1 MSAVSEADVKEN
13 GVEATIENVGAVIH
27 SKIKLAPGAL
37 TLLIGDNGVGKTTVQ
52 RAITGSIAHSGKG
65 LTPRDGV
72 DAGNVEIGSVKC
84 RIGKRLSYKGD
95 PAETFVLIEG
105 GEDLQELIDPGIERA
120 SSADEARIKA
130 LIRMSGATI
139 PKESFVSI
147 VGDPD
152 WKAFTQAID
161 VSKDNPVDVVAK
173 LIRWLQSKARAAET
187 ESQQATGAIAQIGE
201 IPPEPEP
208 IDASTLSTRHSEL
221 IVSIATAKE
230 RIRAARESRESL
242 EKLSEV
248 AGDPEHIQSQ
258 VESLSVAVDSVKD
271 QIRVCTETAQS
282 SIKSL
287 RAELQVEIERLNAVY
302 QQQIVDVKVNLANQ
316 LEELNAS
323 KTKSETLLGEA
334 TAKKKSLEE
343 FRATRDR
350 LMKESDTT
358 WTAEAVEGL
367 QSEADEIQRK
377 IQQAAVDKTAAATRR
392 TKIDALSHQQQ
403 KKAEAEKAA
412 KRYRDACDAAPR
424 ILADSVKHIP
434 GWSITNQSGD
444 MRLMCEHKRGVICF
458 DQLSPGEAMKR
469 AIDVRCRTYDA
480 ANKIPLI
487 SIPAELLA
495 SMSARARQDM
505 LQHIAEHGISAIS
518 SRCSEEGEPL
528 ELHYELLQATSP
540 GSSEVAH
547 QQ

>member
-65 LTPRDGV
+65 LMPRDGV

-139 PKESFVSI
+139 PTEAFVSV

-152 WKAFTQAID
+152 WKTFTQAID

-173 LIRWLQSKARAAET
+173 LIRWLQSKARSAET
-187 ESQQATGAIAQIGE
+187 ESQQATGAIAQIGD

-208 IDASTLSTRHSEL
+208 IDAATLSTRHSEL

-248 AGDPEHIQSQ
+248 AGDPEQIQSQ

-287 RAELQVEIERLNAVY
+287 RAELQLEIERLNAAY
-302 QQQIVDVKVNLANQ
+302 EQKIADVKVNLANQ

-323 KTKSETLLGEA
+323 KTKSETLLSEV

-377 IQQAAVDKTAAATRR
+377 IQQAAVDKKAAETRKS
-392 TKIDALSHQQQ
+392 KIDALSHQQQ
-403 KKAEAEKAA
+403 KKADAEKAA
-412 KRYRDACDAAPR
+412 KRYRDACDAAPK

-505 LQHIAEHGISAIS
+505 LHHIAEHGISAIS
-518 SRCSEEGEPL
+518 SRCSEDGEPL
-528 ELHYELLQATSP
+528 ELHYELLQATSQ
-540 GSSEVAH
+540 GSSGVAH
-547 QQ
+547 R

>member
-13 GVEATIENVGAVIH
+13 GVEATIENVGAVIQ
-27 SKIKLAPGAL
+27 SKIRLVPGAL

-65 LTPRDGV
+65 LMPRDGV

-139 PKESFVSI
+139 PTEAFVSV

-173 LIRWLQSKARAAET
+173 LIRWLQSKARSAET
-187 ESQQATGAIAQIGE
+187 ESQQATGAIAQIGD

-208 IDASTLSTRHSEL
+208 IDAATLSTRHSEL

-248 AGDPEHIQSQ
+248 AGNPEQIQSQ

-287 RAELQVEIERLNAVY
+287 RAELQLEIERLNAAY
-302 QQQIVDVKVNLANQ
+302 EQKIADVKVNLANQ

-323 KTKSETLLGEA
+323 KTKSETLLSEA

-377 IQQAAVDKTAAATRR
+377 IQQAAVDKKAAETRKS
-392 TKIDALSHQQQ
+392 KIDALSHQQQ
-403 KKAEAEKAA
+403 KKADAEKAA
-412 KRYRDACDAAPR
+412 KRYRDACDAAPK

-434 GWSITNQSGD
+434 GWSITNHSGD

-480 ANKIPLI
+480 INKIPLI

-505 LQHIAEHGISAIS
+505 LHHIAEHGISAIS
-518 SRCSEEGEPL
+518 SRCSEDGEPL

-547 QQ
+547 RQ

>member
-1 MSAVSEADVKEN
+1 M
-13 GVEATIENVGAVIH
+13 
-27 SKIKLAPGAL
+27 
-37 TLLIGDNGVGKTTVQ
+37 
-52 RAITGSIAHSGKG
+52 
-65 LTPRDGV
+65 
-72 DAGNVEIGSVKC
+72 
-84 RIGKRLSYKGD
+84 
-95 PAETFVLIEG
+95 
-105 GEDLQELIDPGIERA
+105 
-120 SSADEARIKA
+120 
-130 LIRMSGATI
+130 
-139 PKESFVSI
+139 
-147 VGDPD
+147 
-152 WKAFTQAID
+152 
-161 VSKDNPVDVVAK
+161 
-173 LIRWLQSKARAAET
+173 
-187 ESQQATGAIAQIGE
+187 
-201 IPPEPEP
+201 
-208 IDASTLSTRHSEL
+208 
-221 IVSIATAKE
+221 
-230 RIRAARESRESL
+230 
-242 EKLSEV
+242 
-248 AGDPEHIQSQ
+248 
-258 VESLSVAVDSVKD
+258 
-271 QIRVCTETAQS
+271 
-282 SIKSL
+282 
-287 RAELQVEIERLNAVY
+287 NAVY
-302 QQQIVDVKVNLANQ
+302 EQKIADVKVNLANQ

-323 KTKSETLLGEA
+323 KTKSETLLSEA

-358 WTAEAVEGL
+358 WTAEALEAL
-367 QSEADEIQRK
+367 QSEADETQRK

-518 SRCSEEGEPL
+518 SRCSEDGEPL
-528 ELHYELLQATSP
+528 ELHYELLQATSQ
-540 GSSEVAH
+540 GSSGVAH
-547 QQ
+547 R

>member
-65 LTPRDGV
+65 LMPRDGV

-139 PKESFVSI
+139 PTEAFVSV

-152 WKAFTQAID
+152 WKTFTQAID

-173 LIRWLQSKARAAET
+173 LIRWLQSKARSAET
-187 ESQQATGAIAQIGE
+187 ESQQATGAIAQIGD

-248 AGDPEHIQSQ
+248 AGDPEQIQSQ

-287 RAELQVEIERLNAVY
+287 RAELQLEIERLNAVY
-302 QQQIVDVKVNLANQ
+302 EQKIADVKVNLANQ
-316 LEELNAS
+316 FEELNAS

-367 QSEADEIQRK
+367 QSEADETQRK

-424 ILADSVKHIP
+424 ILADSVRHIP

-518 SRCSEEGEPL
+518 SRCSEDGEPL
-528 ELHYELLQATSP
+528 ELHYELLQATSQ
-540 GSSEVAH
+540 GSSGVA
-547 QQ
+547 QR

>member
-65 LTPRDGV
+65 LMPRDGV

-139 PKESFVSI
+139 PTEAFVSV

-152 WKAFTQAID
+152 WKTFTQAID
-161 VSKDNPVDVVAK
+161 VSKDNPVDIVAK
-173 LIRWLQSKARAAET
+173 LIRWLQSKARSAET
-187 ESQQATGAIAQIGE
+187 ESQQATGAIAQIGD

-248 AGDPEHIQSQ
+248 AGDPEQIQSQ

-287 RAELQVEIERLNAVY
+287 RAELQLEIERLNAVY
-302 QQQIVDVKVNLANQ
+302 EQKIADVKVNLANQ
-316 LEELNAS
+316 FEELNAS

-367 QSEADEIQRK
+367 QSEADETQRK

-424 ILADSVKHIP
+424 ILADSVRHIP

-518 SRCSEEGEPL
+518 SRCSEDGEPL
-528 ELHYELLQATSP
+528 ELHYELLQATSQ
-540 GSSEVAH
+540 GSSGVA
-547 QQ
+547 QR

>member
-13 GVEATIENVGAVIH
+13 GVEATIENVGAVIQ
-27 SKIKLAPGAL
+27 SKIRLVPGAL

-173 LIRWLQSKARAAET
+173 LIRWLQSKARSAET

-248 AGDPEHIQSQ
+248 AGDPEQVQSQ

-377 IQQAAVDKTAAATRR
+377 IQQAAVDKKAAETRK
-392 TKIDALSHQQQ
+392 TKIEALSHQQQ

-480 ANKIPLI
+480 MNKIPLI

>member
-173 LIRWLQSKARAAET
+173 LIRWLQSKARSAET

-248 AGDPEHIQSQ
+248 AGDPEQVQSQ

-377 IQQAAVDKTAAATRR
+377 IQQAAVDKKAAETRK
-392 TKIDALSHQQQ
+392 TKIEALSHQQQ

-480 ANKIPLI
+480 MNKIPLI

>member
-13 GVEATIENVGAVIH
+13 GVEATIENVGAVIQ
-27 SKIKLAPGAL
+27 SKIRLVPGAL

-139 PKESFVSI
+139 PTEAFVSV
-147 VGDPD
+147 VGDSD
-152 WKAFTQAID
+152 WKTFTQAID
-161 VSKDNPVDVVAK
+161 VSKDNPVDIVAK
-173 LIRWLQSKARAAET
+173 LIRWLQSKARSAET

-208 IDASTLSTRHSEL
+208 IDASSLSTRHSEL

-248 AGDPEHIQSQ
+248 AGDPEQIQSQ

-287 RAELQVEIERLNAVY
+287 RAELQLEIERLNAVY
-302 QQQIVDVKVNLANQ
+302 EQKIADVKVNLANQ

-323 KTKSETLLGEA
+323 KTKSETLLSEA

-358 WTAEAVEGL
+358 WTVEAVEAL
-367 QSEADEIQRK
+367 QSEADETQRK

-480 ANKIPLI
+480 ASKIPLI

-518 SRCSEEGEPL
+518 SRCSEDGEPL

-540 GSSEVAH
+540 GSSEMA
-547 QQ
+547 QQQ

>member
-13 GVEATIENVGAVIH
+13 GVEATIENVGAVIQ
-27 SKIKLAPGAL
+27 SKIRLVPGAL
-37 TLLIGDNGVGKTTVQ
+37 TLLIVDNGVGKTTVQ
-52 RAITGSIAHSGKG
+52 KAITGSIAHSGKG

-173 LIRWLQSKARAAET
+173 LIRWLQSKARSAET

-248 AGDPEHIQSQ
+248 AGDPEQIQSQ

-282 SIKSL
+282 SIRSL
-287 RAELQVEIERLNAVY
+287 RAELQLEIERLNAVY
-302 QQQIVDVKVNLANQ
+302 EQRIVDVKVNLANQ

-343 FRATRDR
+343 FRVTRDR

-377 IQQAAVDKTAAATRR
+377 IQQAAVDKKAAETRK
-392 TKIDALSHQQQ
+392 TKIEALSHQQQ

-412 KRYRDACDAAPR
+412 KRYRDACYAAPR

-434 GWSITNQSGD
+434 GWSITNHSGD

-495 SMSARARQDM
+495 SMSARARHEM

-518 SRCSEEGEPL
+518 SRCSEDGEPL
-528 ELHYELLQATSP
+528 DLHYELLQAKPATA
-540 GSSEVAH
+540 SEVANGI
-547 QQ
+547 

>member
-13 GVEATIENVGAVIH
+13 GVEATIENVGAVIQ
-27 SKIKLAPGAL
+27 SKIRLVPGAL

-65 LTPRDGV
+65 LMPRDGV

-139 PKESFVSI
+139 PTEAFVSV
-147 VGDPD
+147 VGDSD
-152 WKAFTQAID
+152 WKTFTQAID

-173 LIRWLQSKARAAET
+173 LIRWLQSKARSAET
-187 ESQQATGAIAQIGE
+187 ESQQATGAIAQIGD

-248 AGDPEHIQSQ
+248 AGDPEQIQSQ

-287 RAELQVEIERLNAVY
+287 RAELQLEIERLNAVY
-302 QQQIVDVKVNLANQ
+302 EQKIADVKVNLANQ

-323 KTKSETLLGEA
+323 KTKSETLLSEA

-358 WTAEAVEGL
+358 WTAEAVEAL
-367 QSEADEIQRK
+367 QSEADETQRK

-434 GWSITNQSGD
+434 GWSITNHSGD

-518 SRCSEEGEPL
+518 SRCSEDGEPL

-540 GSSEVAH
+540 GSSEVV
-547 QQ
+547 QRQ

>member
-139 PKESFVSI
+139 PTEAFVSV

-152 WKAFTQAID
+152 WKTFTQAID

-230 RIRAARESRESL
+230 RIRAARESHESL

-248 AGDPEHIQSQ
+248 AGDPEQIQSQ
-258 VESLSVAVDSVKD
+258 VESLSVAVNLVTD
-271 QIRVCTETAQS
+271 QIRACTETAQS
-282 SIKSL
+282 NIKNL
-287 RAELQVEIERLNAVY
+287 RAEWQQEIDRLNAVY
-302 QQQIVDVKVNLANQ
+302 EQKIADVKVNLANQ

-323 KTKSETLLGEA
+323 KTKSETLLSEA

-367 QSEADEIQRK
+367 QSEADETQRK

-518 SRCSEEGEPL
+518 SRCSEDGEPL
-528 ELHYELLQATSP
+528 ELHYELLQATSQ
-540 GSSEVAH
+540 GSSGVAH
-547 QQ
+547 RQ

>member
-1 MSAVSEADVKEN
+1 
-13 GVEATIENVGAVIH
+13 
-27 SKIKLAPGAL
+27 
-37 TLLIGDNGVGKTTVQ
+37 
-52 RAITGSIAHSGKG
+52 
-65 LTPRDGV
+65 
-72 DAGNVEIGSVKC
+72 
-84 RIGKRLSYKGD
+84 
-95 PAETFVLIEG
+95 
-105 GEDLQELIDPGIERA
+105 
-120 SSADEARIKA
+120 
-130 LIRMSGATI
+130 
-139 PKESFVSI
+139 
-147 VGDPD
+147 
-152 WKAFTQAID
+152 
-161 VSKDNPVDVVAK
+161 
-173 LIRWLQSKARAAET
+173 
-187 ESQQATGAIAQIGE
+187 
-201 IPPEPEP
+201 
-208 IDASTLSTRHSEL
+208 
-221 IVSIATAKE
+221 
-230 RIRAARESRESL
+230 
-242 EKLSEV
+242 
-248 AGDPEHIQSQ
+248 
-258 VESLSVAVDSVKD
+258 
-271 QIRVCTETAQS
+271 
-282 SIKSL
+282 
-287 RAELQVEIERLNAVY
+287 LNAVY
-302 QQQIVDVKVNLANQ
+302 EQKIADVKVNLANQ

-323 KTKSETLLGEA
+323 KTKSETLLSEA

-367 QSEADEIQRK
+367 QSEADETQRK

-403 KKAEAEKAA
+403 KKTEAEKAA

-434 GWSITNQSGD
+434 GWSITNHSGD

-518 SRCSEEGEPL
+518 SRCSEDGEPL

-540 GSSEVAH
+540 GSSEVTH
-547 QQ
+547 RQ

>member
-1 MSAVSEADVKEN
+1 
-13 GVEATIENVGAVIH
+13 
-27 SKIKLAPGAL
+27 
-37 TLLIGDNGVGKTTVQ
+37 
-52 RAITGSIAHSGKG
+52 
-65 LTPRDGV
+65 
-72 DAGNVEIGSVKC
+72 
-84 RIGKRLSYKGD
+84 
-95 PAETFVLIEG
+95 
-105 GEDLQELIDPGIERA
+105 
-120 SSADEARIKA
+120 
-130 LIRMSGATI
+130 
-139 PKESFVSI
+139 
-147 VGDPD
+147 
-152 WKAFTQAID
+152 
-161 VSKDNPVDVVAK
+161 VAK
-173 LIRWLQSKARAAET
+173 LIRWLQSKARSAET

-230 RIRAARESRESL
+230 RIRAARDSRESL

-248 AGDPEHIQSQ
+248 AGDPEQIQSQ

-302 QQQIVDVKVNLANQ
+302 EQQIVDVKVNLANQ

-323 KTKSETLLGEA
+323 KTKSETLLSEA

-367 QSEADEIQRK
+367 QSEADETQRK

-444 MRLMCEHKRGVICF
+444 TRLMCEHKRGVICF

-518 SRCSEEGEPL
+518 SRCSEDGEPL
-528 ELHYELLQATSP
+528 ELHYELLQATSQ
-540 GSSEVAH
+540 GSSGVAH
-547 QQ
+547 RQ

>member
-65 LTPRDGV
+65 LMPRDGV

-139 PKESFVSI
+139 PTEAFVSV
-147 VGDPD
+147 VGDSD
-152 WKAFTQAID
+152 WKTFTQAID

-173 LIRWLQSKARAAET
+173 LIRWLQSKARSAET
-187 ESQQATGAIAQIGE
+187 ESQQATGAIAQIGD

-208 IDASTLSTRHSEL
+208 IDTGTLSSRHSEL

-248 AGDPEHIQSQ
+248 AGDPEQIQSQ

-287 RAELQVEIERLNAVY
+287 RAELQLEIERLNAVY
-302 QQQIVDVKVNLANQ
+302 EQQIADVKVNLVNQ

-323 KTKSETLLGEA
+323 KTKSETLLSEA

-358 WTAEAVEGL
+358 WTAEAVEAL
-367 QSEADEIQRK
+367 QSEADETQRK

-403 KKAEAEKAA
+403 KKADAEKAA

-434 GWSITNQSGD
+434 GWSITNHSGD

-518 SRCSEEGEPL
+518 SRCSEDGEPL

-547 QQ
+547 RQ